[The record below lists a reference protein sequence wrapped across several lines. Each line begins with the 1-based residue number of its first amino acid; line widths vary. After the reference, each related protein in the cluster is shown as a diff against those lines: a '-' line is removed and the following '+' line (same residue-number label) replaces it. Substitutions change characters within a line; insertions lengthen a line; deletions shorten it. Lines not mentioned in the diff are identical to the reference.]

1 MKLIF
6 EIFRLVIVK
15 DIESPGTLIIDQRAN
30 SKHQIASE
38 NMGVN
43 ENTSSNNSTYG
54 RLYKV
59 GYL

>member
-1 MKLIF
+1 ML
-6 EIFRLVIVK
+6 RLVIVK
-15 DIESPGTLIIDQRAN
+15 DIGSPGTFIIDQRAN
-30 SKHQIASE
+30 SKHQIVYE